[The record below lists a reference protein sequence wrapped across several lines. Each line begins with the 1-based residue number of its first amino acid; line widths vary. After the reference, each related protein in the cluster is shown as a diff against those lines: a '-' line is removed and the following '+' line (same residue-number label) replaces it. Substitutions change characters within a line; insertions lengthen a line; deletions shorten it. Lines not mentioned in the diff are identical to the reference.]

1 MQKLDDLTRNR
12 YKSVIKITKY
22 ESLKINQK
30 PMVTDTLDKKNRL
43 LR

>member
-12 YKSVIKITKY
+12 YKSVIKINKY
-22 ESLKINQK
+22 DTLKINKK

-43 LR
+43 PR